1 MEKRVKDFRLEKGT
15 TLEDLGKQYLESGGF
30 VSKKVGVAVDILREM
45 FKEGKIN
52 FLSFPA
58 CIISTGTRG
67 IIKDLVKEKKANI
80 VMTTCG
86 TLDHDFS
93 RVWKDYYHGSF
104 DDSDVEL
111 HKKRIHRLANIQ
123 IPMSSHGEIIEEKL
137 QPMLKEMYDE
147 GKRSMS
153 THEFVWELG
162 KRLENEPG
170 KEDSIIY
177 WCWKNKIPMI
187 IPGITDGTFGLQL
200 LMFMQDHSDFKID
213 VWKDEQFL
221 MGKMFDNV
229 KTGALMIG
237 GGISKHH
244 VIWWNQFKEGL
255 DYAVYVTTAP
265 EWDGSLSGARVQ
277 EGISWSKV
285 KEDAKF
291 VTIEGDATVL
301 LPLVVGP
308 LLGNEKAD

>member
-1 MEKRVKDFRLEKGT
+1 MDVKDYSLTKDSSLE
-15 TLEDLGKQYLESGGF
+15 ELGKQFAASGGF

-45 FKEGKIN
+45 FRDSKIS

-67 IIKDLVKEKKANI
+67 IIKDLIKHKRFDMI
-80 VMTTCG
+80 MTTCG

-93 RVWKDYYHGSF
+93 RVWKPYLHGSF
-104 DDSDVEL
+104 HDSDVEL
-111 HKKRIHRLANIQ
+111 HQKKVHRLGNIQ
-123 IPMSSHGEIIEEKL
+123 IPLAHHGEIIEEKL
-137 QPMLKEMYDE
+137 TPMLKEMYKE
-147 GKRSMS
+147 GKRSLA
-153 THEFVWELG
+153 TYEFVWELG
-162 KRLENEPG
+162 KRLENEPN
-170 KEDSIIY
+170 KEESIIY
-177 WCWKNKIPMI
+177 WSWKNQIPMI

-200 LMFMQDHSDFKID
+200 LMFIQDHSDFRID

-221 MGKMFDNV
+221 MGKMFDKM

-244 VIWWNQFKEGL
+244 TQWWNQFKGGM
-255 DYAVYVTTAP
+255 DYAVYITTAP
-265 EWDGSLSGARVQ
+265 EWDGSLSGARMEEAITWNKLTEQ
-277 EGISWSKV
+277 GKQ
-285 KEDAKF
+285 

-308 LLGNEKAD
+308 FL